1 MSSELDRLAEEFQ
14 EQMWAG
20 YSPAVIDHAQNPRNV
35 GSMPDADGFAR
46 VTGPCGD
53 TMEFYLI
60 IEDDVIR
67 QVKYHTDGCEF
78 TRQCGQTVAA
88 YIQGKSITEALSIS
102 ARQVLDAW
110 PHLPPEHRHCAI
122 LAVSTF
128 YRAIGQ
134 YWVQLAN
141 S

>member
-1 MSSELDRLAEEFQ
+1 MEDGPENDNAAAAHDDFWGRMTDPS
-14 EQMWAG
+14 AG
-20 YSPAVIDHAQNPRNV
+20 AW
-35 GSMPDADGFAR
+35 

-53 TMEFYLI
+53 TMEFYLV
-60 IEDDVIR
+60 IEKDVIR
-67 QVKYHTDGCEF
+67 KARYHTDGCEF
-78 TRQCGQTVAA
+78 TRLCGRTVAA
-88 YIQGKSITEALSIS
+88 YIQGKSIAEALSIS

-110 PHLPPEHRHCAI
+110 PDLPPEHRHCAI

-134 YWVQLAN
+134 YWVEIAN

>member
-1 MSSELDRLAEEFQ
+1 MT
-14 EQMWAG
+14 AG
-20 YSPAVIDHAQNPRNV
+20 PENTEASTAQDDFFGRMNDPSA
-35 GSMPDADGFAR
+35 GAW

-53 TMEFYLI
+53 TMEFYLV
-60 IEDDVIR
+60 IENDVIR

-78 TRQCGQTVAA
+78 TRLCGRTVAA
-88 YIQGKSITEALSIS
+88 YVQGKSVVEALSIS
-102 ARQVLDAW
+102 GRQALDAV

-128 YRAIGQ
+128 YKAIGQ
-134 YWVQLAN
+134 YWVEVAR